1 MPEVKIIEAIYTL
14 RISDFKH
21 FALARFL
28 YITALRMLFTIVSF
42 LVYDI
47 TQSKWQLGMI
57 GLAEV
62 IPAIGL
68 ALYAGVIVDKSNK
81 RQLILKSEWSFFV
94 CSILFIVAS
103 LLYTSGSISNSAM
116 IIFLLLGMVYNGVVR
131 AFNGPAHNAIIAQLV
146 PKEWLVQAST
156 LSSVVWL
163 ASAIVGPLLAGIMLY
178 FLPIVFAF
186 ATVSV
191 LVLFAIANVYQIKP
205 TDVLV
210 SKDVRNWDAIKE
222 GLRFVYKSKI
232 ILSSISLDM
241 FAVLFGGAVA
251 LLPVYAKDIL
261 HVNEISLG
269 WLTAAEYI
277 GSFTIML
284 ILVGYPFQK
293 RQGMKLLFAVAGF
306 GICTILFA
314 ISTNF
319 WFSFFALVAIGLFD
333 GVSVVIRSNIM
344 QLYTPDEMRGR
355 VNSVNSMFI
364 NSSNEI
370 GQFESGMAAEAFG
383 TVRSVVIGGIITL
396 VVVFITLISAK
407 SLRKLEY

>member
-1 MPEVKIIEAIYTL
+1 VKIIEAIHTL

-47 TQSKWQLGMI
+47 TKSKWQLGLI

-68 ALYAGVIVDKSNK
+68 ALYAGVVVDKSNK
-81 RQLILKSEWSFFV
+81 RSLILKSEWSFFV
-94 CSILFIVAS
+94 CTVFFILAA
-103 LLYTSGSISNSAM
+103 LLYNSGNISSQTMVA
-116 IIFLLLGMVYNGVVR
+116 LLLIGMVYNGVVR

-163 ASAIVGPLLAGIMLY
+163 ASAVVGPLLAGIILH
-178 FLPIVFAF
+178 FLPIAFAF
-186 ATVSV
+186 TMVSI

-205 TDVLV
+205 TEVLV

-232 ILSSISLDM
+232 ILSSITLDM

-261 HVNEISLG
+261 QVNEISLG

-277 GSFTIML
+277 GSFIIML

-293 RQGMKLLFAVAGF
+293 KQGMKLIFAVAGF
-306 GICTILFA
+306 GLCTILFA
-314 ISTNF
+314 ISTHF
-319 WFSFFALVAIGLFD
+319 WISFFALVAIGLFD

-396 VVVFITLISAK
+396 LVVVVTYFSSK
-407 SLRKLEY
+407 SLRQLEY